1 MELLVSLEIF
11 RDLRKNWGARRN
23 KKIKIMIT
31 L

>member
-23 KKIKIMIT
+23 KKIIMIT